1 MAGIGLRARRSEIT
15 VRDVIAASENLTFDV
30 HCVSHPVEAERCAES
45 HDCSIRPVWVLLQ
58 QRIDE
63 VLRERAAE
71 RPADAGEP
79 RCATRVGLRAARD
92 SDVRAPRASRPAA
105 VAGDAVRLFRSFR
118 DNRTLLRRS
127 AAYAASLMEEPSP
140 ADVDWLSTDATRG
153 DVDHAQWELR
163 YLRRA
168 LGILVAQRDALDD
181 RTPSEVLRALLH
193 RMQKDHN
200 VDAEL
205 HDLAE
210 RQFNAR
216 LSAYRDAFT
225 SQGQHSPRCA
235 SRRTCWPSPA
245 ARSVTDDPAVKRG
258 AQLVS
263 EYLATAN
270 AALQAA
276 FGKVQLPEDV
286 PPSKLAR

>member
-1 MAGIGLRARRSEIT
+1 
-15 VRDVIAASENLTFDV
+15 
-30 HCVSHPVEAERCAES
+30 
-45 HDCSIRPVWVLLQ
+45 
-58 QRIDE
+58 
-63 VLRERAAE
+63 
-71 RPADAGEP
+71 
-79 RCATRVGLRAARD
+79 
-92 SDVRAPRASRPAA
+92 
-105 VAGDAVRLFRSFR
+105 VRLFRSFR
-118 DNRTLLRRS
+118 DNRTLLRHS
-127 AAYAASLMEEPSP
+127 AAYAASLMVDPSP
-140 ADVDWLSTDATRG
+140 ADVDWLATDATRG

-200 VDAEL
+200 IDAEL

-225 SQGQHSPRCA
+225 SKGQHSPALRVA
-235 SRRTCWPSPA
+235 QNLLAFSGGPIR
-245 ARSVTDDPAVKRG
+245 TDDPAVKRG